1 MKRIVTGFFLSLFF
15 FLFSGYTQLYAQRF
29 QQDCASYVPVTLL
42 TPVHPVTDKRLYNI
56 DATTIEEQDDDTSM
70 SRKFPDSR
78 PILITPTYCVPYDVK
93 GLESSRLSPSIPSSR
108 CFILLRV
115 FRI

>member
-1 MKRIVTGFFLSLFF
+1 MKRVVIGFFLSLFL
-15 FLFSGYTQLYAQRF
+15 FLFSGYTQLYAKGV
-29 QQDCASYVPVTLL
+29 QDCASYVPATLL

-70 SRKFPDSR
+70 SRKFLDSR
-78 PILITPTYCVPYDVK
+78 PVLTTPTYCVHYNIMS
-93 GLESSRLSPSIPSSR
+93 LESSRPTPNIPPSR